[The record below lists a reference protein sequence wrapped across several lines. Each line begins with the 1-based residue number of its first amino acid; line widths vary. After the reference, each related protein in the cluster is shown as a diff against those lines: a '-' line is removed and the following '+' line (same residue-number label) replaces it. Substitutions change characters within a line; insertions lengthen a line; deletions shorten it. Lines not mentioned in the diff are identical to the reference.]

1 MEGATQVASE
11 LSLLGAVQ
19 AQQREDNVARMRE
32 CIKYQDEL
40 IHVIIIVRKSDDCRI
55 AAIEGR
61 LKMLDPQ

>member
-1 MEGATQVASE
+1 MPKRLVAS
-11 LSLLGAVQ
+11 
-19 AQQREDNVARMRE
+19 RWNRNVARMRE

>member
-1 MEGATQVASE
+1 M
-11 LSLLGAVQ
+11 
-19 AQQREDNVARMRE
+19 ARMRE